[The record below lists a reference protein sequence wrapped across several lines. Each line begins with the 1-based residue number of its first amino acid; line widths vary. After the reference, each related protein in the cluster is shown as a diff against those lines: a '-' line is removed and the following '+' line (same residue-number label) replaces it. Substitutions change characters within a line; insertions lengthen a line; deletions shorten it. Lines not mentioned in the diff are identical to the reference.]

1 MGDLLFF
8 SFLFLSFYSCLP
20 LLFFPVFPSFFFLF
34 FPVFPSFFF
43 LSSPPFFQVW
53 SISYSNHPGR
63 YGIETYW
70 DILRHIETQLF
81 SFLCF
86 HWLDPCSNAP
96 LRLRG
101 RITAPQSFAP
111 RHGAWHSTLELG
123 QEEIA
128 SLEVGQFAF
137 QSNVGNGKS
146 PINEGFNWNIPIII
160 SYWFLFYV
168 VLVVWPIPVWLTA

>member
-20 LLFFPVFPSFFFLF
+20 LLFFPFFSCLPLLF
-34 FPVFPSFFF
+34 FPIFSCLPLLFSKFD
-43 LSSPPFFQVW
+43 PFHTQIIQVDMVLR
-53 SISYSNHPGR
+53 H
-63 YGIETYW
+63 IETYW